1 MSLTPTHDGALK
13 IICDEC
19 DAEARIE
26 IATCTAVDIDMW
38 LEKHGWRSVVRLE
51 GAFSDVDDFCPE
63 CVARGDDTV
72 D

>member
-26 IATCTAVDIDMW
+26 IATCTAEDIEEW
-38 LEKHGWRSVVRLE
+38 LEKHGWRQVVRLE
-51 GAFSDVDDFCPE
+51 GAFSDVDDFCPV